1 MTKWENKSRGL
12 GGIFLTSWLNVFA
25 VFGLD
30 RKQTN
35 SHFVLPFGAAISGSH
50 SVSQPA
56 SQPVA

>member
-1 MTKWENKSRGL
+1 MALGFLNKMVWKYAR
-12 GGIFLTSWLNVFA
+12 LNVFA

-50 SVSQPA
+50 SVSQSV